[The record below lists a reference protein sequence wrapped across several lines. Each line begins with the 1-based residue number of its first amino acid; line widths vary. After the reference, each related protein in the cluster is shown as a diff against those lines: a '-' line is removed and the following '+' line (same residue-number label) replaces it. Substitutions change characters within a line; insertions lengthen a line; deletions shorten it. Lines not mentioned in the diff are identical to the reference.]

1 MSSEQQLSLALFG
14 MVSIIFVVVTFVIAF
29 AGG

>member
-14 MVSIIFVVVTFVIAF
+14 MVSIIFVVVAIVA
-29 AGG
+29 ALAVG